1 MSIASSNPVANSQ
14 SQSISSS
21 GMDAC
26 STVRFAVEQSGWVDM
41 DTEREALAVYLRQ
54 HAKWV
59 ARCFKPLRVQPLSDN
74 TYQLQFF
81 RMGGLGFELEPCFG
95 VEIWPD
101 EDYLFRLGS
110 IELPTDGDMPYR
122 VDCTSSFLLE
132 ERQTD
137 RAVQTRVHWKL
148 QLDIEMQLPGFL
160 LALPRRQVVAVGQGV
175 VNQVARSMCKRLTRN
190 ICTDYN
196 HYRTAA
202 NVFPT

>member
-1 MSIASSNPVANSQ
+1 
-14 SQSISSS
+14 
-21 GMDAC
+21 
-26 STVRFAVEQSGWVDM
+26 
-41 DTEREALAVYLRQ
+41 
-54 HAKWV
+54 
-59 ARCFKPLRVQPLSDN
+59 
-74 TYQLQFF
+74 
-81 RMGGLGFELEPCFG
+81 
-95 VEIWPD
+95 
-101 EDYLFRLGS
+101 